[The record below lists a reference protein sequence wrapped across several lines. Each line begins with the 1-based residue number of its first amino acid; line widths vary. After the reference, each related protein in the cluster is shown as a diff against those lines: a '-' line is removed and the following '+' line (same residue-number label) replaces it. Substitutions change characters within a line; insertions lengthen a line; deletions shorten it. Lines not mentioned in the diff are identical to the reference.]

1 MTNMTT
7 HPSQPGAKTVA
18 QLSIEQLIETVER
31 HANGSR
37 AVGNIAIGDALLRA
51 SSFLRAETG
60 QVFASHAQSQAR
72 IAELTE
78 AIIRWALGEEGEFPT
93 WPESVTIKGN
103 PKFWWRKELRAKFE
117 ATLALSLLSAT
128 ANPESK

>member
-60 QVFASHAQSQAR
+60 QVFAAHAQSQAR
-72 IAELTE
+72 IAELADAPRGMVDNACAACETCEHTGRLIVPVTDKEWRAHCE
-78 AIIRWALGEEGEFPT
+78 ATHR
-93 WPESVTIKGN
+93 
-103 PKFWWRKELRAKFE
+103 
-117 ATLALSLLSAT
+117 ATLALN
-128 ANPESK
+128 NPPQ